1 MICDLIWFGLQ
12 VICDLRIWFVIW
24 LVILDIDLNHFFQII
39 CDLDLW
45 FDLWFA
51 YHWLSRVKML
61 WLVLA
66 HPFKHSGVWESPSPV

>member
-12 VICDLRIWFVIW
+12 VSSDLSIWFVIW
-24 LVILDIDLNHFFQII
+24 DIDLNHFFQII

-51 YHWLSRVKML
+51 HHWVKL
-61 WLVLA
+61 YAIKQAKLT
-66 HPFKHSGVWESPSPV
+66 